1 MAFPEPGY
9 KARAYTKEN
18 TDLDTKLVNDI
29 DEIMPGVV
37 ADRRHLHEHPELGF
51 QEKETSAFVIQR
63 LEALGVE
70 DIRTGI
76 AETGVTA
83 LIHGTRPGEA
93 KVALLRADMDAL
105 PITEENDVEYVSQ
118 NKGVMHACGH
128 DAHTS
133 MLLGTARVLMANRD
147 KFSGTVKLLF
157 QPSEEWGTGGAM
169 PMIEQGVL
177 EDPHVDAVFGQHVSS
192 GDPTGE
198 IQVSGGPIAAAADSF
213 KIIVQGKGGHGASPH
228 EAVDP
233 IIIATNIITT
243 LQTIVSRGTDPMK
256 STVVSVCNIHS
267 GFADNVIPDTC
278 EIGGTV
284 RTFDPALRDTAQER
298 LTTIATSIATAMG
311 GTAKVDYHRGY
322 PATINDDAMAQLV
335 RDAATE
341 AVGEDLSK
349 PLAPGMGAEDFS
361 YFLNERPGAFW
372 MVGCRNEEKG
382 MVWPHHHPRFDVDEE
397 SMSFGI
403 KTMTNVVLR
412 YLNSAS

>member
-1 MAFPEPGY
+1 MI
-9 KARAYTKEN
+9 
-18 TDLDTKLVNDI
+18 TDKIKNDI
-29 DEIMPGVV
+29 DEIQPGVI

-51 QEKETSAFVIQR
+51 QEQETSKFVIQR

-76 AETGVTA
+76 AVTGVTA
-83 LIHGTRPGEA
+83 LIHGTKPGEG
-93 KVALLRADMDAL
+93 KCVLLRADMDAL
-105 PITEENDVEYVSQ
+105 PIIEENDVEYISQ

-128 DAHTS
+128 DAHTA
-133 MLLGTARVLMANRD
+133 MLLGTARVLLDNRD
-147 KFSGTVKLLF
+147 QFNGTVKLLF
-157 QPSEEWGTGGAM
+157 QPSEEWGTGGAL

-233 IIIATNIITT
+233 IVIATNIIST
-243 LQTIVSRGTDPMK
+243 LQTIVSRSVDPMK

-278 EIGGTV
+278 ELGGTV
-284 RTFDPALRDTAQER
+284 RTFDPDLRDSAQEK
-298 LTTIATSIATAMG
+298 LTKIAESVAAAMG
-311 GTAKVDYHRGY
+311 GTARVDYHRGY
-322 PATINDDAMAQLV
+322 PATINDDAMAELV
-335 RDAATE
+335 RKAAAE

-349 PLAPGMGAEDFS
+349 PLAAGMGAEDFS
-361 YFLNERPGAFW
+361 YFLENRPGAFW

-382 MVWPHHHPRFDVDEE
+382 MTWPHHHPRFDVDEE

-403 KTMTNVVLR
+403 KTMVNVVLN
-412 YLNSAS
+412 YLAS